1 MEENNVNV
9 NSEENKENQNPSFSD
24 EQMALI
30 NKMIQSETDKVRTKY
45 SKQMKDLQ
53 AKQSLSGLD
62 EVERTKKELEML
74 RNELAERDRVDAIN
88 TSKNEVIKTLQSRG
102 LDTRFADV
110 LNITEDVEIA
120 QQTIA
125 QFDKLFKLAVKQEVE
140 KKISKG
146 DKPKIGTTGL
156 DGQITKEQFK
166 KMKLAE
172 KHEIKLNNPELYN
185 SLIGM

>member
-74 RNELAERDRVDAIN
+74 RNE
-88 TSKNEVIKTLQSRG
+88 
-102 LDTRFADV
+102 
-110 LNITEDVEIA
+110 
-120 QQTIA
+120 
-125 QFDKLFKLAVKQEVE
+125 
-140 KKISKG
+140 
-146 DKPKIGTTGL
+146 
-156 DGQITKEQFK
+156 
-166 KMKLAE
+166 
-172 KHEIKLNNPELYN
+172 
-185 SLIGM
+185 